1 MRNTQMVAAMGAF
14 RQQTR
19 MDYIIAN
26 NLSNVQTVGFKRE
39 VPVFQTILSK
49 TSDRFQN
56 IPRDTVRILFLPGTI
71 QKTGNDLDL
80 AIEGEGFFKVQ
91 TPNGV
96 RYTRNGN
103 FSLNKDRVLT
113 NTDGFPVLGQR
124 GGEITLTGKK
134 IAVGSNGSVM
144 ADGNEVD
151 QIAVVTFPSLDVL
164 QKEGQTLMKKA
175 IPEQE
180 EIKAPESQVVQGALE
195 SSNVN
200 PVDEMINLMD
210 SLRSYESCMKVIQAD
225 NSLDTKAVNDVG
237 KV

>member
-1 MRNTQMVAAMGAF
+1 MHNTQIVAAMGAF

-26 NLSNVQTVGFKRE
+26 NLSNAQTIGFKRE
-39 VPVFQTILSK
+39 VPVFQSILSK
-49 TSDRFQN
+49 TSGRSQN
-56 IPRDTVRILFLPGTI
+56 IPRDTMKISFLPGPI
-71 QKTGNDLDL
+71 QRTGNDLDL

-103 FSLNKDRVLT
+103 FSLNKDQVLT
-113 NTDGFPVLGQR
+113 NAGGLPVLGQR

-134 IAVGSNGSVM
+134 IVVGSNGSVM

-164 QKEGQTLMKKA
+164 HKEGQTLMKNA

-180 EIKAPESQVVQGALE
+180 EIKAPEIQVVQGALE
-195 SSNVN
+195 ASNVN

-210 SLRSYESCMKVIQAD
+210 SLRAYESCMKVIQAD

>member
-1 MRNTQMVAAMGAF
+1 M
-14 RQQTR
+14 
-19 MDYIIAN
+19 
-26 NLSNVQTVGFKRE
+26 
-39 VPVFQTILSK
+39 
-49 TSDRFQN
+49 
-56 IPRDTVRILFLPGTI
+56 
-71 QKTGNDLDL
+71 

-164 QKEGQTLMKKA
+164 HKEGQTLMKNA

-180 EIKAPESQVVQGALE
+180 EIKAPEIQVVQGALE
-195 SSNVN
+195 ASNVN

>member
-1 MRNTQMVAAMGAF
+1 VK
-14 RQQTR
+14 
-19 MDYIIAN
+19 I
-26 NLSNVQTVGFKRE
+26 S
-39 VPVFQTILSK
+39 
-49 TSDRFQN
+49 
-56 IPRDTVRILFLPGTI
+56 FLPGSI

-80 AIEGEGFFKVQ
+80 AIQGEGFFKVN

-113 NTDGFPVLGQR
+113 NANGFPVLGQR

-151 QIAVVTFPSLDVL
+151 QIAVVTFPGLDVL
-164 QKEGQTLMKKA
+164 QKEGYTLMKNGT
-175 IPEQE
+175 EQE

-195 SSNVN
+195 ASNVN
-200 PVDEMINLMD
+200 VVNEMINLMD
-210 SLRSYESCMKVIQAD
+210 SHRTYESCLKVIEAD
-225 NSLDTKAVNDVG
+225 NSMDTKAVNNLGTV
-237 KV
+237 